1 MINGL
6 SGRPGSGKTYEA
18 VTSHI
23 IPALK
28 QGRKIVTNIPLN
40 VEWFVNVIGLPCR
53 ELIVQIDGGFHNYGG
68 KRFFSQAEHF
78 LQYQDWRNDQGQ
90 GVYFFVDECHLAM
103 PKGGTDN
110 QLKEYLSMH
119 RHYGHDIMLLTQNFR
134 KVDNDVRDMV
144 QNCYFCTKLTFLG
157 KDEKYIVK
165 VADGVSRNIV
175 VTHERQYEDKFY
187 PAYKSHT
194 KADGPVTEAVA
205 ADIPSMYNHWTF
217 KGAIIMFIIAAL
229 LLLSNC
235 SSSKKKQQNK
245 PSQETQAIT
254 NAPPQVQQQNA
265 SQAPTEARFQRSRQP
280 EPEEEKPAHHPFS
293 NIQLHIVG
301 HYEDYNRRG
310 QRHRTV
316 YFSVSRNGQ
325 FLSEITNVDLAL
337 AGYNVQVMND
347 CMVRLR
353 YGERFDTW
361 ILCDSP
367 TQSVSTPADRLA
379 LRTSE

>member
-78 LQYQDWRNDQGQ
+78 LQYQDWRNESGQ

-103 PKGGTDN
+103 PKGGTDKD
-110 QLKEYLSMH
+110 LKEYLSMH

-134 KVDNDVRDMV
+134 KVDGDVKDMV

-157 KDEKYIVK
+157 KDKKYVVK

-175 VTHERQYEDKFY
+175 VTHQREYEDKYY
-187 PAYKSHT
+187 PAYISHT
-194 KADGPVTEAVA
+194 KAQGAVTEAVA
-205 ADIPSMYNHWTF
+205 ADIPSMYNNWFF
-217 KGAIIMFIIAAL
+217 KGAAIMLIIAVL
-229 LLLSNC
+229 ILLSNC
-235 SSSKKKQQNK
+235 SASKKKAQHDPVQAIQSTTSPIPQQNHSIDLI
-245 PSQETQAIT
+245 PA
-254 NAPPQVQQQNA
+254 
-265 SQAPTEARFQRSRQP
+265 TEPRPQRSRAS
-280 EPEEEKPAHHPFS
+280 EPEQEKPPSHPFS
-293 NIQLHIVG
+293 NVQLHVVG

-310 QRHRTV
+310 QRYRTI
-316 YFSVSRNGQ
+316 FFAVSRNGQ

-353 YGERFDTW
+353 YGDRFDTW
-361 ILCDSP
+361 ILCDTP
-367 TQSVSTPADRLA
+367 TQSVTPAGQNLA
-379 LRTSE
+379 MRSE